1 MQCLG
6 WTCHPISSKALT
18 CLLQEQ
24 GLEDCKP
31 KRAARKAIQRFLAL
45 STEDQRRGSIEV
57 FFSPVEYARQAP
69 FLQSTSCGP
78 LPPSWQST
86 LILLRSNLFLPAN
99 QRTKQT
105 MFFYFEGPL
114 SNTLFQ
120 TYVQQSSQL
129 ICASSSPHRPR
140 RAHQAYRYQNRPVP
154 IQHSSINRSLP
165 APNPSPSLR
174 LLSNLAS

>member
-114 SNTLFQ
+114 SNTLF
-120 TYVQQSSQL
+120 
-129 ICASSSPHRPR
+129 
-140 RAHQAYRYQNRPVP
+140 
-154 IQHSSINRSLP
+154 
-165 APNPSPSLR
+165 
-174 LLSNLAS
+174 SNLRPAV